1 MSRRRRGG
9 TGGMVG
15 ALRPES
21 RRIVLSLIASLALG
35 AIVVLTGPLARLR
48 GEQDGELATVLFAL
62 VLVVSIYA
70 LVYAGLTWSCLRRL
84 PRRELLVTA
93 RLGRARQAVRWY
105 RWLGGRAGVGNE
117 ALQLVVVAGLA
128 ILLFSLRPTGLG
140 LLTMLLLTT
149 LAIGSAWIGCTVAF
163 AVEYAAE
170 DAHEDAFTTPGAE
183 TDRRT
188 FEDYL
193 HLAILVQTTN
203 GPADILP
210 CTRSAR
216 RLVRVQ
222 SVLAYIM
229 STVILAVGV
238 SVLLTAL

>member
-1 MSRRRRGG
+1 M
-9 TGGMVG
+9 
-15 ALRPES
+15 
-21 RRIVLSLIASLALG
+21 I
-35 AIVVLTGPLARLR
+35 
-48 GEQDGELATVLFAL
+48 
-62 VLVVSIYA
+62 
-70 LVYAGLTWSCLRRL
+70 
-84 PRRELLVTA
+84 
-93 RLGRARQAVRWY
+93 
-105 RWLGGRAGVGNE
+105 
-117 ALQLVVVAGLA
+117 VAGLA
-128 ILLFSLRPTGLG
+128 TLLFSLRPTGVS

-149 LAIGSAWIGCTVAF
+149 LAIGSAWVCCTVAF
-163 AVEYAAE
+163 AVEYAAG
-170 DAHEDAFTTPGAE
+170 DAHDDAFTTPTAE
-183 TDRRT
+183 PDRRS

-210 CTRSAR
+210 CIRPAR